1 MQLATLHFLGLRQGQ
16 PKIVMTSTFPVMGA
30 ALFPPLPPP
39 PPGLA
44 PLEGSLDVMN
54 FFIMVQFMSLSMIE
68 YG

>member
-16 PKIVMTSTFPVMGA
+16 PKIFMTSTFPVMGA

-39 PPGLA
+39 PLPGLA

-54 FFIMVQFMSLSMIE
+54 FFIMV
-68 YG
+68 